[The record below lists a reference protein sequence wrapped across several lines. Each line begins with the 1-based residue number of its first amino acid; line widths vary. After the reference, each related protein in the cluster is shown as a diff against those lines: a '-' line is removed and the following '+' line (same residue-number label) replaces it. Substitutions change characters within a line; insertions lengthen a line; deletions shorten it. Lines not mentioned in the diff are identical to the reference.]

1 MIHYSEE
8 ELNTIYQNEKF
19 ISEYND
25 YIKDNNDLIQ
35 FKKFID
41 SIELNKKYFRLT
53 MNKKMGY
60 KKRFKNQNIGEDTL
74 AIKEITSLLN
84 KLTDKNIHSIRDKIK
99 NKLVNKN
106 YLTGLIIESILE
118 KCIIHVL
125 YIPIYIDLILF
136 LYSGNKNINSII
148 QNRTDKIYETIN
160 KPIEKSDKSEYI
172 IMCDKNKRLDKL
184 IGHSILITELEKKKI
199 VTDKIHPILE
209 HFIIILGECNEDE
222 EKYKC
227 VQCLYN
233 IFKSYYGEYILPEG
247 YIQKLNSLIKKEKSM
262 KIKFKMMDIL
272 ERK

>member
-8 ELNTIYQNEKF
+8 AIKNLYQNEKF

-25 YIKDNNDLIQ
+25 YIKDNNNLIQ
-35 FKKFID
+35 FKNFID

-84 KLTDKNIHSIRDKIK
+84 KLTDQNIHSIRDKIK
-99 NKLVNKN
+99 HKLVNKN
-106 YLTGLIIESILE
+106 YLTELIIESILE

-136 LYSGNKNINSII
+136 LYSENKNINSII
-148 QNRTDKIYETIN
+148 QNRSDKIYETIN

-233 IFKSYYGEYILPEG
+233 VFKSYYGEYILPEG